1 MKNLNIGI
9 LLLTFNSEKYI
20 LNCLNSIKNIASQIV
35 IVDTG
40 SVDNTINICKK
51 FPVEIYF
58 KKFNND
64 FSEQR
69 NFALSHLRTDW
80 ILMIDSDEEL
90 TYFDCDEFI
99 RIAKNP
105 ILGGINFII
114 KNLLNNGSEQ
124 TTHRYTRLFRNNKL
138 FKFRFKIHEQIR
150 ESIEEN
156 GYQIINTN
164 FEITHYGYNTIDENK
179 LKRNIELLES
189 EINEND
195 DDFMKYHLA
204 NTLFAKKEY
213 NIAEKIYREIIQK
226 EHLDISQL
234 ENAKIRIAQILF
246 SDSKYDEAYNFLNF
260 HSDDE
265 NIEGFRLF
273 MLGSIFIYRKEYQ
286 KANEILKNDII
297 KSSNMV
303 NKELLKN
310 AIDLLNKLLS
320 SKL

>member
-20 LNCLNSIKNIASQIV
+20 LNCLNSIKKISTQIV
-35 IVDTG
+35 IIDSG
-40 SVDNTINICKK
+40 SIDNTINICKK

-90 TYFDCDEFI
+90 TFFDIDEF
-99 RIAKNP
+99 RIIATNP
-105 ILGGINFII
+105 NVGGINFII
-114 KNLLNNGSEQ
+114 KNFLNNSTEL

-138 FKFRFKIHEQIR
+138 FKFRYKIHEQIR

-156 GYQIINTN
+156 GYEIINTD
-164 FEITHYGYNTIDENK
+164 FVITHYGYNTIDEDK
-179 LKRNIELLES
+179 LQRNIKLLES

-195 DDFMKYHLA
+195 DDYMKYHLA

-273 MLGSIFIYRKEYQ
+273 MLGSVYLYRQEFQ
-286 KANEILKNDII
+286 KAYEILNKNVV